1 MKWLYLAGL
10 CLLLQACG
18 GGGAATDPS
27 PEPPASG
34 PDAPQACS
42 AEGQRQ
48 TLRTFMNEQYLWYA
62 NLGAPDADASS
73 MDGYFQSMLYKPADR
88 YSYTQSASAFDQV
101 FVNGRRTG
109 YGYTLVWADDAHT
122 ALKVRNV
129 EPLSPVARAGLAR
142 GDTILSIDGVEP
154 EGITQ
159 GQLPAVTT
167 AGVPRGFVFR
177 NTAGELRSFIVES
190 ADFALTPVA
199 AHKVLQITRDGAPVK
214 VGYLAYHQFVGYSKP
229 DLGMA

>member
-1 MKWLYLAGL
+1 MKWLFVAGL

-18 GGGAATDPS
+18 GGAPADS
-27 PEPPASG
+27 PTAPPDSG
-34 PDAPQACS
+34 PDAPQSCS
-42 AEGQRQ
+42 VGEQRQ
-48 TLRTFMNEQYLWYA
+48 TLATFMNEQYFWYA
-62 NLGAPDADASS
+62 HLGVPDAAAATL
-73 MDGYFQSMLYKPADR
+73 DGYFQSMLYKPADR